1 MRLYT
6 LAVALLLALI
16 LAAHAVAPDAYRWT
30 QHTMSHLGAQGYER
44 ANIMRFGFVS
54 YGALILV
61 AAILKVAK
69 AVRIAWP
76 HTFIGIYGFAI
87 LLTGFFSASPFL
99 PGAKSSVPEANLHSK
114 FATLSGIAIST
125 AMVAFAIM
133 HRSSLP
139 RIIDVVALVLT
150 MLMSAAFFTFSDVA
164 GVFQRLLWLAGFA
177 WLILLEVPPLE
188 GSQQGQIHP
197 SA

>member
-16 LAAHAVAPDAYRWT
+16 LAAHAVAPDTYRWT
-30 QHTMSHLGAQGYER
+30 QHTMSHLGAQVYEY
-44 ANIMRFGFVS
+44 ANIMRLGFVS

-61 AAILKVAK
+61 AAILKVMK
-69 AVRIAWP
+69 AVRTAWP
-76 HTFIGIYGFAI
+76 HSFIGIYGFAI
-87 LLTGFFSASPFL
+87 LLTGFFSTSPFL
-99 PGAKSSVPEANLHSK
+99 PGAQFSVPEANLHSI

-133 HRSSLP
+133 HRSRLP
-139 RIIDVVALVLT
+139 RIIDVVTLVLT
-150 MLMSAAFFTFSDVA
+150 ILMSGAFFAFGDVA
-164 GVFQRLLWLAGFA
+164 GVFQRLLWLVGFA
-177 WLILLEVPPLE
+177 WLILLEVPSLE
-188 GSQQGQIHP
+188 DSPQARNP